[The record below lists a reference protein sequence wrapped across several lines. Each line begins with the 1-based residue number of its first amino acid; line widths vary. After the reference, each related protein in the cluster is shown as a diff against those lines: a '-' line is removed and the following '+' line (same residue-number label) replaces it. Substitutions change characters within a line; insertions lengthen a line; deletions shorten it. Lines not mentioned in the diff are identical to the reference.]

1 MNLAKLGKDL
11 IAMALGLE
19 PSAKVQAKQVEKA
32 QTNTMCGALY
42 DVRMTLH
49 KYEAPEAPSAA
60 DHPEC
65 PARISRIWDAIKW
78 AGFMKHKRWAQ
89 LQSREAKVEE
99 LRLIHDDAIIQNV
112 LSQSSLDDGE
122 RGDLAQDGDAF
133 ANKYSPQAAQLA
145 AGCAIELAT
154 NIVDPTS
161 IILNGF
167 ACVRPPGHH
176 ACTHACSGFC
186 IFNNVAVASK
196 IIQERHGVE
205 RILIIDWDVHHGDG
219 TVEITRDDPS
229 VLFISLHNFTKGF
242 YPGTGPPTDTG
253 GCRQTVNIGW
263 TSERMGDDE
272 YLYAFQEV
280 VMPIAREFDP
290 QIVLVSAGF
299 DAAKGDPL
307 GGMLLSPQGYS
318 AMTRSLL
325 QLAGGKVGVVLEGGY
340 NLDAISASAVAVVK
354 ELLDHAPAATAKR
367 GLRAAV
373 RHVVPSEVRE
383 SAVRDVKLT
392 IRAHAQTGRWECMRQ
407 KQAEDDRGRAEP
419 QGKPK
424 QTRAAPL
431 VPADATI
438 AREQALEW

>member
-1 MNLAKLGKDL
+1 MDLAKLGRGFF
-11 IAMALGLE
+11 AMALGLE
-19 PSAKVQAKQVEKA
+19 PSANAQAKKVENA
-32 QTNTMCGALY
+32 QSNTMCGALY
-42 DVRMTLH
+42 DVRMALH
-49 KYEAPEAPSAA
+49 KYEAPEAPGAA

-78 AGFMKHKRWAQ
+78 AGCMKHKRWAQ

-99 LRLIHDDAIIQNV
+99 LRLVHDDTVIQNV
-112 LSQSSLDDGE
+112 LAQSSLDDGE

-154 NIVDPTS
+154 KIMDPTS
-161 IILNGF
+161 MVLNGF

-196 IIQERHGVE
+196 IIQQRHGVE
-205 RILIIDWDVHHGDG
+205 RILIVDWDVHHGDG
-219 TVEITRDDPS
+219 TVEITRNDPS

-253 GCRQTVNIGW
+253 GCRQTVNVGW
-263 TSERMGDDE
+263 TSEQMGDDE

-280 VMPIAREFDP
+280 VMPIAFEFDP
-290 QIVLVSAGF
+290 QVVLVSAGF

-307 GGMLLSPQGYS
+307 GGMLVSPKGYG

-340 NLDAISASAVAVVK
+340 NLDAISASAVAVVN
-354 ELLDHAPAATAKR
+354 ELLDHAPAVTAR
-367 GLRAAV
+367 GV
-373 RHVVPSEVRE
+373 RHVDAKVVRE

-392 IRAHAQTGRWECMRQ
+392 IRAHAQTGRWKCMRQ
-407 KQAEDDRGRAEP
+407 KQAGEDRGGTAHH
-419 QGKPK
+419 GKP
-424 QTRAAPL
+424 TRSRAAPRA
-431 VPADATI
+431 PTDATI
-438 AREQALEW
+438 ARGEALEW